1 MKPVS
6 GNVWLALC
14 GNKFQSRRLALSECK
29 CRVIFRVQGAEGALL
44 QERVEQRMAGI
55 MKMKTRTAAVAFA
68 LCLVSSLALAD
79 NPSDAPLVTDN
90 AGSATV
96 QQDERAGCADQHR
109 NKKGMSLSKKIA
121 RNSSK
126 SEPKKAPRTPEVS
139 R

>member
-14 GNKFQSRRLALSECK
+14 GNKFQSQRLALSECK
-29 CRVIFRVQGAEGALL
+29 CRVIFRVQGAEVALL

-55 MKMKTRTAAVAFA
+55 MKMKTRTAAVAFT

-90 AGSATV
+90 AGSAVV

-109 NKKGMSLSKKIA
+109 NKKVSWSQKMA

>member
-1 MKPVS
+1 M
-6 GNVWLALC
+6 
-14 GNKFQSRRLALSECK
+14 E
-29 CRVIFRVQGAEGALL
+29 
-44 QERVEQRMAGI
+44 GI
-55 MKMKTRTAAVAFA
+55 MKMKTRTAAVALA

-96 QQDERAGCADQHR
+96 QPDERAGCTDQHR
-109 NKKGMSLSKKIA
+109 KKKGMSSFKKMA